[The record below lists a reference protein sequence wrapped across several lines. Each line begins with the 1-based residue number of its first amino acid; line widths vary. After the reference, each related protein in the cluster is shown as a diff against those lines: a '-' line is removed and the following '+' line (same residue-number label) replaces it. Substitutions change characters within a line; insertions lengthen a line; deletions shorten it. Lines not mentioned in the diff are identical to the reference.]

1 MSHTRYGLVFGALLC
16 IAAIAPLPA
25 MAAAS
30 VSMFDGRPAFSEGEG
45 RGYYVWRDGDT
56 WHVRWT
62 TFGSVHHFSGS
73 VVAEGGD
80 LESLKRID
88 VETERRVIAARRAPH
103 VTIGP
108 RGRARVVRR
117 RAPVVAT
124 REQDHI
130 NKDGDRRITFSAR
143 TDADIDGFDFKVDD
157 DVRVLRFSLNIDG
170 DSPAR
175 AVAVGR
181 DNRRLANDS
190 FVVDLR

>member
-80 LESLKRID
+80 FFLHP
-88 VETERRVIAARRAPH
+88 AFGPFPH
-103 VTIGP
+103 GDHGDD
-108 RGRARVVRR
+108 GRNADHDS
-117 RAPVVAT
+117 
-124 REQDHI
+124 QD
-130 NKDGDRRITFSAR
+130 R
-143 TDADIDGFDFKVDD
+143 
-157 DVRVLRFSLNIDG
+157 
-170 DSPAR
+170 
-175 AVAVGR
+175 
-181 DNRRLANDS
+181 
-190 FVVDLR
+190 